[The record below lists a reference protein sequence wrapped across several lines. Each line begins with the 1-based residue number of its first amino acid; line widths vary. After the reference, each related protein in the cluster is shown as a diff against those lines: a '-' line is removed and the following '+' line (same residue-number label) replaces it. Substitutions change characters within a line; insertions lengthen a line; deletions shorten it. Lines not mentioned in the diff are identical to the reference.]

1 MVVEIVRAEGEQLG
15 AYVNE
20 HLMVTHVQYG
30 ALIRT
35 I

>member
-1 MVVEIVRAEGEQLG
+1 MVVEIARAEGEQLG

-30 ALIRT
+30 ST
-35 I
+35 H